1 MKKDLQTVFSPRQY
15 MLSKDFE
22 IYYYSGSHSYNVKSH
37 SHEHYEFYFF
47 LEGNVSIQIQGT
59 EHLLKSGDMILI
71 PPGVPHFAT
80 VLGPEPSYRRFVFWI
95 SQEYCSGLLQL
106 SPVYMYLMQQVSVT
120 KNYIFHYELL
130 AFKTVQAKIFQLIEE
145 IHSERFGKEAK
156 IALCVN
162 DLILHLNRTVY
173 ESQHPKTP
181 HEEWNLYQNLLQFVE
196 GHLEEELSL
205 DRLAKEFYVSKYHIA
220 HVFKENLGLSV
231 HQFITKKRLILCR
244 DAILGHTAIQEACS
258 MCGFRDYSSF
268 FRAFKK
274 EFGMS
279 PKEYREI
286 FMREDLK
293 DGPMEITLHH
303 PDQI

>member
-1 MKKDLQTVFSPRQY
+1 MILKKDLQTVFSPRQY

-181 HEEWNLYQNLLQFVE
+181 HEEWNLYQNLLQFV
-196 GHLEEELSL
+196 
-205 DRLAKEFYVSKYHIA
+205 DRK
-220 HVFKENLGLSV
+220 SV
-231 HQFITKKRLILCR
+231 V
-244 DAILGHTAIQEACS
+244 
-258 MCGFRDYSSF
+258 
-268 FRAFKK
+268 
-274 EFGMS
+274 
-279 PKEYREI
+279 
-286 FMREDLK
+286 
-293 DGPMEITLHH
+293 
-303 PDQI
+303 